1 MKLACLVLACMI
13 VAGPITTNAALS
25 CGTVSGNLAACIGY
39 LTQNG
44 PLPRGCCTGVT
55 NLNNMARTTPDRQ
68 QACRCLVGA
77 ANSFPTL
84 NAARAAGLPKACG
97 VNIPY
102 KISKSTNCN
111 RYVVISLWYIWKLKV
126 ILEQEVYNKHYYDDL
141 HFKIILLLNKK
152 YKFFNN
158 CLLPGLTMF

>member
-1 MKLACLVLACMI
+1 MAGLVKLACLVLACMI
-13 VAGPITTNAALS
+13 VAGPIATNAALS

-84 NAARAAGLPKACG
+84 NAARATGLPKACG

-111 RYVVISLWYIWKLKV
+111 RYVVISL
-126 ILEQEVYNKHYYDDL
+126 
-141 HFKIILLLNKK
+141 
-152 YKFFNN
+152 
-158 CLLPGLTMF
+158 